1 MYVQFIVVVV
11 VLKGILY
18 IKVCNWLKQ
27 PKSQG
32 KTAIILKE
40 RIREIIDFSNS

>member
-1 MYVQFIVVVV
+1 MYVQFIVVVVV

-32 KTAIILKE
+32 K
-40 RIREIIDFSNS
+40 NSHYSKRKDKRNY